1 MSADHVGGRADM
13 RLITILPVLA
23 SLSVLAAAPTR
34 AAETPEVPALLRLG
48 VVSAVNG
55 RVAGLP
61 ATDRLEPFR
70 RRLAA
75 ALQKPVVLAPQ
86 PDGRALVA
94 ALVAGRLDY
103 ALLSASGF
111 AAAERACHCLEPL
124 AAPRAADG
132 ATGWR
137 ATVVVR
143 GDSTLRDVADLKGKS
158 LAAPGSDAFSGRA
171 YAFAALAKAGAAEA
185 DLGRVDPASG
195 PEAAARAVAE
205 RRADAALIWLPDAGA
220 GASAATAPRGPLALL
235 AEHGGLPPDGLR
247 PLWQSP
253 SVPHGPHAVRAD
265 LPSAWRVRLRDLLV
279 NLKSDDPDAYDAVE
293 PDLGGGFVVIDKA
306 AYTPLGEA
314 LPAR

>member
-1 MSADHVGGRADM
+1 M
-13 RLITILPVLA
+13 RLRSILPVLA
-23 SLSVLAAAPTR
+23 SLCMLPTAPTQ
-34 AAETPEVPALLRLG
+34 AAETAEAPALLRLG

-61 ATDRLEPFR
+61 ATNRLEPFR
-70 RRLAA
+70 RRIAA

-103 ALLSASGF
+103 AILSASGF
-111 AAAERACHCLEPL
+111 AAAERACRCLEPL

-143 GDSTLRDVADLKGKS
+143 GDSVLRDVAGLRGKI
-158 LAAPGSDAFSGRA
+158 LAAPSSDVFAGRA
-171 YAFAALAKAGAAEA
+171 YAFAALAKAGTPEA
-185 DLGRVDPASG
+185 DIGRVDPATG

-220 GASAATAPRGPLALL
+220 TSAAATAPRGPLALL
-235 AEHGGLPPDGLR
+235 VEHGGLPPEGLR
-247 PLWQSP
+247 PIWQSP
-253 SVPHGPHAVRAD
+253 PVPHGPHAVRAE

-293 PDLGGGFVVIDKA
+293 PDLSGGFVVIDKA
-306 AYTPLGEA
+306 AYAPLGEA